1 LIEDQVRICRSRVE
15 AEGWSYLHAYADRAI
30 SGATAL
36 RPGYQTLLEDA
47 RHGEFDIVVAEA
59 LDGLSSDVLHERK

>member
-1 LIEDQVRICRSRVE
+1 VE

-47 RHGEFDIVVAEA
+47 RHGEFDIC
-59 LDGLSSDVLHERK
+59 RR